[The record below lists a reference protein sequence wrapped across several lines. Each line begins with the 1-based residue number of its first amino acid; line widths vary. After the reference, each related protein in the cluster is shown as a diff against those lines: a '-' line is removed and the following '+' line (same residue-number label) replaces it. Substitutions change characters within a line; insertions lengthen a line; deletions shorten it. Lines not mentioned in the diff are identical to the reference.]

1 MYKDTRPVQAE
12 ELTASTPAMWAET
25 FARSARMNPWRTFRL
40 RRSKEWALIRRYV
53 GRGGA
58 VLDAGCGFGEWVWF
72 LDANGY
78 RGEGVDFS
86 TELISRL
93 RDAYPQL
100 TWKVGDINRLPY
112 DGGLFDAVISWG
124 VIEHD
129 EAGPAQS
136 LSEFRRVLRP
146 DGVIIVTVPRD
157 SQVQRRAA
165 WYLYHRG
172 KTPQA
177 FFQYLMTADEL
188 SSHVVAAGFDVL
200 EQGVLPTAVLQL
212 VSPRLSARL
221 KGLPFRLV
229 NFAVSASLSWIPR
242 YCVMRYCVARKR
254 PTSADAV

>member
-1 MYKDTRPVQAE
+1 MYKDTRPVQPE

-25 FARSARMNPWRTFRL
+25 FAQSTRMNPWRAFRL
-40 RRSKEWALIRRYV
+40 RRTKEWALIRRHV
-53 GRGGA
+53 RAGGA

-72 LDANGY
+72 LDAHGY
-78 RGEGVDFS
+78 HGEGVDYS
-86 TELISRL
+86 SELISRL
-93 RDAYPQL
+93 RQTCPQL
-100 TWKVGDINRLPY
+100 SWKVGNINRLPY
-112 DGGLFDAVISWG
+112 DNDRFDAVISWG

-172 KTPQA
+172 NTTQA

-212 VSPRLSARL
+212 VSPRLAARL
-221 KGLPFRLV
+221 RGLPFRLA
-229 NFAVSASLSWIPR
+229 NLAVSTSLSWIPR

-254 PTSADAV
+254 STSPDVV